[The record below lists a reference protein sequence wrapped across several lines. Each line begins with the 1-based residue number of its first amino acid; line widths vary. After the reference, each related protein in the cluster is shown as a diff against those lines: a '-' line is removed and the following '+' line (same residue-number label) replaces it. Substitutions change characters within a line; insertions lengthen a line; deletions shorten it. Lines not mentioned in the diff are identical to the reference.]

1 MVNIYRTEFFARC
14 PNNGVR
20 IKYRL
25 EIRTTAVIQVE
36 RVVSK
41 VEALTEGFHEELA
54 DSLHAAFGG
63 SQTLVADHHSVEIQ
77 TERP

>member
-14 PNNGVR
+14 PNNDVR

-25 EIRTTAVIQVE
+25 EIRTTEVL
-36 RVVSK
+36 K
-41 VEALTEGFHEELA
+41 VESIVKEVDSFVEGFHEELA